1 MVLPLTLFQTHTI
14 LILSSRLDDPQ
25 AYEAALTDMV
35 EDNRACRHS
44 FASQWLILIY
54 WTGHLYSETGAV
66 EAWQQGI
73 GASEPNTVCIGR

>member
-1 MVLPLTLFQTHTI
+1 MVLPVTLFQTHTI
-14 LILSSRLDDPQ
+14 LIRSSRLDDPQ
-25 AYEAALTDMV
+25 SYEAALTDML

-54 WTGHLYSETGAV
+54 RTGHLYSETATV

-73 GASEPNTVCIGR
+73 SVSEPGEQAG